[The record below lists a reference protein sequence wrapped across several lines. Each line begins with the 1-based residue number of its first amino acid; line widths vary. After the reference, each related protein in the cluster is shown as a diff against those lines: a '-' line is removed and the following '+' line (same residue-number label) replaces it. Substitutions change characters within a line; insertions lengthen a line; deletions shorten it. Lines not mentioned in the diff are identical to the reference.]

1 MDTAVHETAI
11 AEVSFADVVFACE
24 PIAALW
30 DELDGMVALN
40 NEETGGLGLPLNLDK
55 AKYETLESL
64 GMLEVHTARSVRGQS
79 DGVLVGYSCVLIA
92 PSMRHAG
99 VVMAVQDALWLH
111 PSWRH
116 GTTGVRLIKWSDRRL
131 SERGDVYA
139 VMRQSTTQKPIKP
152 VLARLGYVTAE
163 ETMILR
169 LQEGE

>member
-30 DELDGMVALN
+30 DELDGMVQLHN
-40 NEETGGLGLPLNLDK
+40 DEVSCFKLPISPDK
-55 AKYETLESL
+55 AKYELLESL

-92 PSMRHAG
+92 PNMKHAG

-111 PSWRH
+111 PSWRQ
-116 GTTGVRLIKWSDRRL
+116 GSTGVRLIKWSDGRL

-152 VLARLGYVTAE
+152 VLTRLGYVTAE
-163 ETMILR
+163 ETMVRR
-169 LQEGE
+169 LKESE